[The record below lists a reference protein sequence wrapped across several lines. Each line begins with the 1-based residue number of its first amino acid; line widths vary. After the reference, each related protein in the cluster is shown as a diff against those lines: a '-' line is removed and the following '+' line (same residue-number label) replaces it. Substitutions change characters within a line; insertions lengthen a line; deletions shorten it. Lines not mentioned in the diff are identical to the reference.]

1 MFTYFINVHELGK
14 KSLQKMGL
22 KKCAWIQKTCSRDR
36 KKILMIQ
43 KMVNYSDKIFSSLE
57 KYLRV
62 EISVY
67 RLDSGKELFMHYG
80 EIIKVN
86 K

>member
-1 MFTYFINVHELGK
+1 
-14 KSLQKMGL
+14 MGL
-22 KKCAWIQKTCSRDR
+22 KKCAWIQKTCSRYR
-36 KKILMIQ
+36 KKKILMIQ

-86 K
+86 KE